1 MTIDCAFLQQTKYGM
16 EVNLACLGRKYQK
29 SVFSGPVAVQP
40 GLLGSRPCPALRH
53 DDPLA
58 VEDHRVDALRAK

>member
-1 MTIDCAFLQQTKYGM
+1 MTADCAFLQYTKYDT
-16 EVNLACLGRKYQK
+16 EVNLASQGSKYQK